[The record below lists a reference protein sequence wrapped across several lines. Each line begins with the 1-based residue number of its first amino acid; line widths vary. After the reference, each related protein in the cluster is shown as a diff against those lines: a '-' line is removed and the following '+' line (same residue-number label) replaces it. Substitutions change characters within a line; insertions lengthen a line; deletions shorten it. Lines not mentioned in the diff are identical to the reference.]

1 MATRKSAPAKRVGR
15 VARPAAGR
23 EDTARRRVA
32 EAAFA
37 LIQAHPAGIRW
48 ADLHR
53 GVAKA
58 LPDENPNTVGGS
70 LHHFRSH
77 LPPGVVRPD
86 RGLYAMGY
94 AADQEPIASTSKH
107 REGDFY
113 EPFADFL
120 VGDLEEATRAKAIGG
135 NGAGGKW
142 GTPDV
147 IGLYEPRESDP
158 IKFTREVVAA
168 EIKID
173 TQSLIVA
180 FGQACAYKLFAHR
193 VYIVVPRNS
202 NEKDLKRL
210 DALAGVV
217 GIGLVKFNADDPDNP
232 EFQVMVR
239 AAKHEPDY
247 YYTNEVLS
255 SFKGQFGL

>member
-1 MATRKSAPAKRVGR
+1 MTTARKRV
-15 VARPAAGR
+15 ADAAHR
-23 EDTARRRVA
+23 IIKANPT
-32 EAAFA
+32 
-37 LIQAHPAGIRW
+37 GIRW

-53 GVAKA
+53 AVRAA
-58 LPDENPNTVGGS
+58 LPDENPNTVNGS
-70 LHHFRSH
+70 LHHFRNN
-77 LPPGVVRPD
+77 LPLGVSRPD
-86 RGLYAMGY
+86 RGVYAIGDGATQE
-94 AADQEPIASTSKH
+94 AAPSLIPAVAKH
-107 REGDFY
+107 REVDFY
-113 EPFADFL
+113 QPFADFL
-120 VGDLEEATRAKAIGG
+120 VGDLEEATRAEPIGG

-147 IGLYEPRESDP
+147 IGLYEARPSDP
-158 IKFTREVVAA
+158 IKFTTEVVAA

-202 NEKDLKRL
+202 NENDLKRL

-217 GIGLVKFNADDPDNP
+217 GIGLVKFNADDPENP
-232 EFQVMVR
+232 DFQVMVR

-247 YYTNEVLS
+247 FYTNDVLS
-255 SFKGQFGL
+255 NFKREFGL

>member
-1 MATRKSAPAKRVGR
+1 MTTIRKRVA
-15 VARPAAGR
+15 VAAM
-23 EDTARRRVA
+23 D
-32 EAAFA
+32 
-37 LIQAHPAGIRW
+37 LIKSNPTGIRW
-48 ADLHR
+48 AELRR
-53 GVAKA
+53 GVIAA
-58 LPDENPNTVGGS
+58 LPDENTNTIGGS
-70 LHHFRSH
+70 LHHFRNH
-77 LPPGVVRPD
+77 LPAGITRPD
-86 RGLYAMGY
+86 RGVYAMG
-94 AADQEPIASTSKH
+94 DGNTSPEPTHTPSKH
-107 REGDFY
+107 RETDFY
-113 EPFADFL
+113 QPFADWL
-120 VGDLEEATRAKAIGG
+120 VGDLEEATRAEPIGG

-147 IGLYEPRESDP
+147 IGLYEARPSDP
-158 IKFTREVVAA
+158 IKFTTEVVAA

-202 NEKDLKRL
+202 NPNDLKRL

-217 GIGLVKFNADDPDNP
+217 GIGLVRFNPDDPENP

-247 YYTNEVLS
+247 FYTNDVLS
-255 SFKGQFGL
+255 NFKREFGL